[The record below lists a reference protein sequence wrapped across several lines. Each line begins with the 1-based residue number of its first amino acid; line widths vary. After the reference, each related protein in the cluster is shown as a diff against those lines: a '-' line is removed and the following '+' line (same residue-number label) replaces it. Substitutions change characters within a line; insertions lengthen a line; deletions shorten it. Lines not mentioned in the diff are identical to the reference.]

1 MVKIRLRRTG
11 AKKRPHYRVVVTS
24 SRYPRDGKFIENIG
38 HYHPREDPP
47 LLVIKEDRL
56 FYWLSVGAQPSDSMK
71 RILESKGIWETY
83 ITAKAAG
90 TLNQTNGAEM
100 STEIA
105 SNVEVSPDLDKHE
118 ESEVGVEVDEVPA

>member
-24 SRYPRDGKFIENIG
+24 SRSPRDGKFIENIG

-47 LLVIKEDRL
+47 LLVVKEDRL

-90 TLNQTNGAEM
+90 IRKKNY
-100 STEIA
+100 
-105 SNVEVSPDLDKHE
+105 VC
-118 ESEVGVEVDEVPA
+118 